1 MVVLCSVL
9 VAAVLCEV
17 QYQHPEEWQLWK
29 TEHEKS
35 YGSQREELE
44 RHFVWLAN
52 REYINTHNANSDIF
66 GFTLAMNHFG
76 DMVNSLRKVKVIN
89 CFYLLLFVQ
98 SDTEYRDQYLTYNS
112 SRPHNES
119 VKLFDPTSYTD
130 YIPEYVDWRTMSA
143 VTAVKRQVGVCKHDI
158 ILLHI
163 IVYHTAN

>member
-1 MVVLCSVL
+1 MVVVLCSVL

-76 DMVNSLRKVKVIN
+76 DMVSFFNVRV
-89 CFYLLLFVQ
+89 Y
-98 SDTEYRDQYLTYNS
+98 
-112 SRPHNES
+112 
-119 VKLFDPTSYTD
+119 
-130 YIPEYVDWRTMSA
+130 
-143 VTAVKRQVGVCKHDI
+143 AVKDSDCI
-158 ILLHI
+158 CCISSSLI
-163 IVYHTAN
+163 